1 MCNASVNTFGM
12 IFQDNPVMK
21 FDIVVIGGGLVGASL
36 LAALRH
42 SGLRLALIEAR
53 PPVPLP
59 EDESWDARVYA
70 ISPGSVAFLQ
80 AAGVWQ
86 RMDAARV
93 TPVHEMRVHG
103 DDNAAR
109 IDFSA
114 YESGVPEL
122 ACIIENRQL
131 QHAVWAELAQ
141 AENVQLFCPAQYV
154 SLDWNESY
162 AELTLSDGTVLQT
175 ALLVGADGVNSRVRE
190 QAGIGASRHSYGQTG
205 VVANFEVERAHHH
218 IAYQWFHRDGILA
231 LLPLPGKRVSMVWS
245 AHTVLANEL
254 LDLPAEMLT
263 DRVARAA
270 GHELGRMRLVT
281 PPAGF
286 PLNFV
291 EVKSLIKPRLALMGD
306 AAHGI
311 HPLAGQG
318 VNLGLRDAR
327 ELATLV
333 QRFGEMGGCGEFAL
347 LRCYERNRREDILAM
362 GWVTDRLQK
371 LFGSEDAAIMR
382 IRNLGLGITNRLPL
396 LKNRLMR
403 HALS

>member
-1 MCNASVNTFGM
+1 
-12 IFQDNPVMK
+12 MK

-36 LAALRH
+36 LAALKN

-53 PPVPLP
+53 SPVPLP

-154 SLDWNESY
+154 SLDWHESHV
-162 AELTLSDGTVLQT
+162 ELTLSDGTVLQT

-205 VVANFEVERAHHH
+205 VVANFEVERPHHH
-218 IAYQWFHRDGILA
+218 IAYQWFRRDGILA

-245 AHTVLANEL
+245 AHTALANEL
-254 LDLPAEMLT
+254 LDLPAEMLS

-270 GHELGRMRLVT
+270 GHELGEMQLVT

-333 QRFGEMGGCGEFAL
+333 QRFGEMGDCGEFTL

-371 LFGSEDAAIMR
+371 LFGSEDAAILR

>member
-1 MCNASVNTFGM
+1 
-12 IFQDNPVMK
+12 MK

-36 LAALRH
+36 LAALKG
-42 SGLRLALIEAR
+42 SGLKLALIETRQPA
-53 PPVPLP
+53 PLP
-59 EDESWDARVYA
+59 VDDSWDARVYA
-70 ISPGSVAFLQ
+70 ISPGSVEFLQ
-80 AAGVWQ
+80 SCGVWQ
-86 RMDAARV
+86 RMDPDRIS
-93 TPVHEMRVHG
+93 PVHEMRVQG
-103 DDNAAR
+103 DDSAAR

-131 QHAVWAELAQ
+131 QHAVWEALTEAD
-141 AENVQLFCPAQYV
+141 NVQLFCPAQCD
-154 SLDWNESY
+154 SLAWHESHV
-162 AELTLSDGTVLQT
+162 ELTLSDGTVLQT
-175 ALLVGADGVNSRVRE
+175 ALLVGADGVSSRVRE
-190 QAGIGASRHSYGQTG
+190 QAGIQVDRHSYHQTG
-205 VVANFEVERAHHH
+205 VVANFEVEQPHHH
-218 IAYQWFHRDGILA
+218 IARQWFRRDGILA

-245 AHTVLANEL
+245 ANTVLADEL
-254 LDLPAEMLT
+254 LTLSPGALCEQ
-263 DRVARAA
+263 VGRAA
-270 GHELGRMRLVT
+270 EHAPGAMQLIT
-281 PPAGF
+281 PQRGF

-291 EVKSLIKPRLALMGD
+291 QAKSLVKPRLALIGD

-327 ELATLV
+327 ELAHVLM
-333 QRFGEMGGCGEFAL
+333 QFDGLGDCGEFSL

-362 GWVTDRLQK
+362 GWVTDGLQK